1 MPTLLNPIMMREIIM
16 DHYNNPN
23 NKITPTNID
32 EYKTIRMDSTSC
44 IDDITIYLK
53 AKDNKIEDVK
63 VDGVACPIG
72 TSSTDIMC
80 DLVKGKNFD
89 EANKIINEYFNMIYE
104 KPYDEE
110 TLDEA
115 VVFQN
120 TYKQAARIKCATLG
134 WNGLK
139 ELMNGDEKDGKK
151 D

>member
-23 NKITPTNID
+23 NKITPTNVD

-53 AKDNKIEDVK
+53 AKDNLIEDVK
-63 VDGVACPIG
+63 FDGVACTIC

-89 EANKIINEYFNMIYE
+89 EANKIIEEYFNMIYE

>member
-23 NKITPTNID
+23 NKITPTNVD

-53 AKDNKIEDVK
+53 AKDHKIEDVK
-63 VDGVACPIG
+63 FDGVACTIC